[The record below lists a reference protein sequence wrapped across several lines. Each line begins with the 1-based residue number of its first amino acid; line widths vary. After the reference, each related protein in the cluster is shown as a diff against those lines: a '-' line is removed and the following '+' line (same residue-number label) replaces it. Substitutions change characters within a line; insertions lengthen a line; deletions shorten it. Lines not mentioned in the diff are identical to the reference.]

1 MIFTKLKIDGLFVI
15 EPKVFGDDRGY
26 FFESYNKKEF
36 EQNGIFIDFVQD
48 NNSHSIKGVVRG
60 LHFQKPPFAQDKL
73 VSVSQGK
80 VIDVAVDLRPSSPTF
95 GQYEMVELS
104 GENKKMFLIPKG
116 FAHGFVA
123 LSETVDFQYKCSNFY
138 NKESEGGIVWN
149 DPDLN
154 ISWNVS
160 NPIVSEKDQILPKL
174 AEIKNELIE
183 LNW

>member
-15 EPKVFGDDRGY
+15 EPKVFNDDRGY

-36 EQNGIFIDFVQD
+36 EQNGIFVDFVQD
-48 NNSHSIKGVVRG
+48 NESHSIKNVVRG

-73 VSVSQGK
+73 IMVNQGK
-80 VIDVAVDLRPSSPTF
+80 VMDIAVDLRPNSPTF
-95 GQYEMVELS
+95 GQFEMVELS
-104 GENKKMFLIPKG
+104 SENKKMFLIPKG

-123 LSETVDFQYKCSNFY
+123 LSDTVDFQYKCSNFY

-154 ISWNVS
+154 IPWNIS
-160 NPIVSEKDQILPKL
+160 NPIVSEKDQILPKFS
-174 AEIKNELIE
+174 EIKDELTK